1 MKLFDLF
8 QLSFLLRRFLL
19 LALCVVPAVIQAETW
34 HAAVGAQSPDRA
46 RQVLA
51 FLPNEIWIHANDT
64 ITWTVAS
71 DEVHTIT
78 FFTPG
83 QVRLPLDKG
92 FFPEFSFVEPLLD
105 G

>member
-64 ITWTVAS
+64 ILKV
-71 DEVHTIT
+71 
-78 FFTPG
+78 
-83 QVRLPLDKG
+83 
-92 FFPEFSFVEPLLD
+92 
-105 G
+105 